1 MRVRFTTTAFAE
13 LHEIHDYIAKDNP
26 TAARAVVLRV
36 EQVIARIAQ
45 FSYRTR
51 DRSVRCA
58 GVPGRA
64 LSLSRVLHGRRRR
77 GDCSKRA
84 PWEPQA
90 CQITARKANL
100 NALAESGSG
109 KYRR

>member
-45 FSYRTR
+45 FPYIARAIDPSG
-51 DRSVRCA
+51 VRVFPV
-58 GVPGRA
+58 GPFPYLVFYTVEGDEVFIRNVRHG
-64 LSLSRVLHGRRRR
+64 SRRPA
-77 GDCSKRA
+77 K
-84 PWEPQA
+84 
-90 CQITARKANL
+90 
-100 NALAESGSG
+100 
-109 KYRR
+109 